1 MIKENSHVQE
11 KDVGAWMCR
20 ENLKLKKK
28 IIMHLHLNESYLNI
42 SKIDAY
48 L

>member
-1 MIKENSHVQE
+1 MDVQG
-11 KDVGAWMCR
+11 KS
-20 ENLKLKKK
+20 KIKKK